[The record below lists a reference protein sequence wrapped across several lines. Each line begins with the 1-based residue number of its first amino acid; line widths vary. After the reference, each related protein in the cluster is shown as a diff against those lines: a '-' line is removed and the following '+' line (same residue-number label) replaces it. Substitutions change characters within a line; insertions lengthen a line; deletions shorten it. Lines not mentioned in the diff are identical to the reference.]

1 MAKRRANG
9 EGSIY
14 KKVKTVNGKKY
25 ESWEAQLTIGYN
37 ADGKPKRKTIS
48 GKTQADVIAKVNE
61 LKHTITTGEYKE
73 PSKMTLSAW
82 FEIWHKE
89 YLVDTKRRTK
99 DEYKRHFDNHILP
112 VLGKKQLSKITGA
125 DIQSL
130 CNNLKN
136 HRDNAPLSAK
146 TIKDIHSVLHN
157 CLDTALEND
166 YIKRNPAD
174 HTKLPKVKQKEIK
187 PLDEEQITAFL
198 KQIQGHRYEELFI
211 TALFTGLRESELCG
225 LTWDCVNFKTNE
237 LTVKQQLQKVDGVF
251 QLVSTKTDNTDT
263 ISVAKSVMNILQG
276 IRTEQLS
283 NGISG
288 KGNFV
293 FTEKEGDKTGR
304 YCIPHVV
311 YENFKRVASNLGI
324 PEARFHDLRHSCA
337 TALLA
342 NGVDI
347 KTVQQTLRHKNA
359 GTTQRYVHCTE
370 SMMKEGANKMDN
382 LFKRVQ
388 SA

>member
-1 MAKRRANG
+1 MKRRANG

-14 KKVKTVNGKKY
+14 KKIKTVNGKKY
-25 ESWEAQLTIGYN
+25 ESWEAQITIGYN

-61 LKHTITTGEYKE
+61 LKHTITTGDYKE
-73 PSKMTLSAW
+73 PSKMTLTAW
-82 FEIWHKE
+82 FEVWHKE

-112 VLGKKQLSKITGA
+112 ILGNKQLSKITGA

-146 TIKDIHSVLHN
+146 TIKDVHSVLHN
-157 CLDTALEND
+157 CLEIALEND

-187 PLDEEQITAFL
+187 PFDEEQISAFL

-211 TALFTGLRESELCG
+211 TALFTGMRESELCG
-225 LTWDCVNFKTNE
+225 LTWDCVSFNTNE
-237 LTVKQQLQKVDGVF
+237 ITVKQQLQKVDGVF

-263 ISVAKSVMNILQG
+263 ISVAKSVMDILRA
-276 IRTEQLS
+276 IRTEQLAT
-283 NGISG
+283 GITG
-288 KGNFV
+288 KENYV
-293 FTEKEGDKTGR
+293 FTEKEEEKAGR

-311 YENFKRVASNLGI
+311 YENFKRVASSLGI

>member
-9 EGSIY
+9 EGCVY

-25 ESWEAQLTIGYN
+25 ESWEAQLTIGYK

-61 LKHTITTGEYKE
+61 LKHTIATGDYKE

-82 FEIWHKE
+82 FELWHTE
-89 YLVDTKRRTK
+89 YLIDTKPRTRA
-99 DEYKRHFDNHILP
+99 EYKRIFDNHIIP
-112 VLGKKQLSKITGA
+112 VLGNRQLAKITGA

-136 HRDNAPLSAK
+136 HRSNNAPLSPK
-146 TIKDIHSVLHN
+146 SVKDVHSVLHN
-157 CLDTALEND
+157 CLDTAVEND
-166 YIKRNPAD
+166 FIKRNPAD
-174 HTKLPKVKQKEIK
+174 RTKLPKVKQKEIK
-187 PLDEEQITAFL
+187 PLDEEQITTFL
-198 KQIQGHRYEELFI
+198 KQIQGHRYEELYI
-211 TALFTGLRESELCG
+211 TALFTGLRESEICG

-237 LTVKQQLQKVDGVF
+237 ITVKQQLQRVDGVF
-251 QLVSTKTDNTDT
+251 QLVSTKTDSIDT
-263 ISVAKSVMNILQG
+263 ISIASSVMAILKD
-276 IRTEQLS
+276 IRKEQLAT
-283 NGISG
+283 GIT
-288 KGNFV
+288 NEMNLV
-293 FTEKEGDKTGR
+293 FTEETGKL
-304 YCIPHVV
+304 CIPHVV
-311 YENFKRVASNLGI
+311 YENFKRIAKDIGI
-324 PEARFHDLRHSCA
+324 PEARFHDLLHSCA

-359 GTTQRYVHCTE
+359 GTTQRYVHCTPA
-370 SMMKEGANKMDN
+370 MMQDGANKMDN

-388 SA
+388 TA

>member
-9 EGSIY
+9 EGSVY
-14 KKVKTVNGKKY
+14 KKYKTVNGKTY
-25 ESWEAQLTIGYN
+25 ESWMAQLTVGYK
-37 ADGKPKRKTIS
+37 ADGKPKRVTIT

-61 LKHTITTGEYKE
+61 LKHTITIGDYKE

-82 FEIWHKE
+82 FEIWHKD

-112 VLGKKQLSKITGA
+112 VLGNKQLSKITGA

-136 HRDNAPLSAK
+136 HRSKDPLSAK

-157 CLDTALEND
+157 CLETALEND

-198 KQIQGHRYEELFI
+198 KQIQGHRYEDLYI
-211 TALFTGLRESELCG
+211 TALFTGMRESELCG
-225 LTWDCVNFKTNE
+225 LTWDCVSFSTNE
-237 LTVKQQLQKVDGVF
+237 ITVKQQLQKVDGVF

-263 ISVAKSVMNILQG
+263 ISVAKSVMDILRA
-276 IRTEQLS
+276 IRTEQLA
-283 NGISG
+283 NGITG

-293 FTEKEGDKTGR
+293 FTENEGDKLGR
-304 YCIPHVV
+304 YWIPHVV
-311 YENFKRVASNLGI
+311 YDNFKRIASSLGI

-370 SMMKEGANKMDN
+370 SMMKEGANKMDS

>member
-1 MAKRRANG
+1 MKRRANG
-9 EGSIY
+9 EGSVY
-14 KKVKTVNGKKY
+14 KKIKTVNGKKY
-25 ESWEAQLTIGYN
+25 ESWEAQITIGYK
-37 ADGKPKRKTIS
+37 ADGKPKRKTVT

-61 LKHTITTGEYKE
+61 LKHTITTGDYKE

-82 FEIWHKE
+82 FEIWHKD
-89 YLVDTKRRTK
+89 YLIDTKPRTR
-99 DEYKRHFDNHILP
+99 DEYKRIFDTHIIP
-112 VLGKKQLSKITGA
+112 ALGNKQLVKITGA
-125 DIQSL
+125 DVQSL

-136 HRDNAPLSAK
+136 HRSNDPLSPK
-146 TIKDIHSVLHN
+146 RIKDVHSVLHS
-157 CLDTALEND
+157 CLETALEND

-187 PLDEEQITAFL
+187 PFDEDQITAFL
-198 KQIQGHRYEELFI
+198 KQIQGHKYEDLFI

-225 LTWDCVNFKTNE
+225 LTWDCVSFSTNE
-237 LTVKQQLQKVDGVF
+237 ITVKQQLQKIDGVF
-251 QLVSTKTDNTDT
+251 QLVSTKTDSADT
-263 ISVAKSVMNILQG
+263 ISVANSVMDILRA
-276 IRTEQLS
+276 IRTEQLA
-283 NGISG
+283 NGITG

-293 FTEKEGDKTGR
+293 FTEKEEEKAGR
-304 YCIPHVV
+304 YCIPRVV
-311 YENFKRVASNLGI
+311 YDNFKRVASSLGI

-370 SMMKEGANKMDN
+370 SMMKDGANKMDN